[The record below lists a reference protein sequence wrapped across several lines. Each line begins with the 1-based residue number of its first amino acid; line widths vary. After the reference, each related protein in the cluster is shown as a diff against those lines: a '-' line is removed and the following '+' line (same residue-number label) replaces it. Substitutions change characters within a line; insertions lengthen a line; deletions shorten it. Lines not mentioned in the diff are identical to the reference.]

1 MEGEEKNKNKSA
13 GGGGGG
19 GEGGGGGGGGVGTE
33 MTQYGLNGT
42 SPQTPNDANLVTFED
57 EMALRGAWSSHLDFI
72 LSLVGNAIGIGN
84 VWRFPYLCYKNGGGA
99 FLIPYMLTVLCC
111 GVPTFFLEVSM
122 GQFLG
127 TGGLTVWRISPIFKG
142 VGYGAAVMSVW
153 LNIYYIIVLA
163 WGLFYF
169 FMSLTSQLP
178 WGSCDNWW
186 NTATCVSP
194 YARSDLECWEE
205 SFNTT
210 ANQSFCRVGN
220 LSRVHVLNI
229 TDPVKEFWE
238 KRALQISEG
247 IDHPGTVR
255 WDLALTLLV
264 AWILCYFC
272 IWKGVKWTGKVV
284 YFTALFPYLLM
295 FILFIRGVTLPGAM
309 TGIRY
314 YLIPDIDKLKDIT
327 VWVEAVSQVFWSYAL
342 VLGSLIA
349 LGSYNKFDNNCYR
362 DSLILCTINS
372 CTSFFAGF
380 VIFSVV
386 GFMAEQQQKEVADVA
401 ASGPGLA
408 FLAYPSAV
416 LQLPVSPLWSALFFL
431 MFLMLGLDSQ
441 FCTIEGFVTAVSDE
455 WPKYLRK
462 NKEVFIAFICIASYL
477 VGLSCVTEGG
487 MYVFQVLDS
496 YAASGMCLIFL
507 IFFECVAI
515 SWGYG
520 ANQWYD
526 NVKEMIGYYPFFW
539 WKLCWMFITPAICF
553 CVFMFNV
560 IMWAPPKYVD
570 YEFPMWTHFIGWLMA
585 LSSMTCIP
593 GYAIYKFVTSPH
605 PGTWKERLI
614 AITRPEID
622 LNSLK
627 NKYRSA
633 AYEAT
638 AV

>member
-1 MEGEEKNKNKSA
+1 MEGDEKNKAKA
-13 GGGGGG
+13 VGGGGG
-19 GEGGGGGGGGVGTE
+19 GEGGGLE

-42 SPQTPNDANLVTFED
+42 SLPQTPNDAAVQPKGLDD
-57 EMALRGAWSSHLDFI
+57 ETALRGTWSNHMDFI

-99 FLIPYMLTVLCC
+99 FLIPYLLTVLCC
-111 GVPTFFLEVSM
+111 GVPTFLLEVSM

-153 LNIYYIIVLA
+153 LNIYYIIVLC

-169 FMSLTSQLP
+169 FMSLTSELP
-178 WGSCDNWW
+178 WGSCGNWW
-186 NTATCVSP
+186 NTETCVNP
-194 YARSDLECWEE
+194 YTRNNLECYNE
-205 SFNTT
+205 SYNAT
-210 ANQSFCRVGN
+210 ASETFCKVGN
-220 LSRVHVLNI
+220 LTHVAVSNL

-238 KRALQISEG
+238 RRALQISDG
-247 IDHPGTVR
+247 IDHPGSIR
-255 WDLALTLLV
+255 WELALTLLLV
-264 AWILCYFC
+264 WIMCYFC

-284 YFTALFPYLLM
+284 YFTALFPYILM

-314 YLIPDIDKLKDIT
+314 YLIPDMEKLKDIT

-349 LGSYNKFDNNCYR
+349 LGSYNRFNNNCYR

-386 GFMAEQQQKEVADVA
+386 GFMAEQQKKEVADVA

-416 LQLPVSPLWSALFFL
+416 LQLPVSPLWSSLFFL

-441 FCTIEGFVTAVSDE
+441 FCTIEGFITAVSDE

-462 NKEVFIAFICIASYL
+462 YKELFIAIVCVLSYL

-507 IFFECVAI
+507 IMFECIAI
-515 SWGYG
+515 GWGYG
-520 ANQWYD
+520 GDKWYD
-526 NVKEMIGYYPFFW
+526 NVKEMIGYYPMFW
-539 WKLCWMFITPAICF
+539 WKLCWMFITPAVCF
-553 CVFMFNV
+553 AVFMFNV
-560 IMWAPPKYVD
+560 VMWSPPKYVD
-570 YEFPMWTHFIGWLMA
+570 YEFPGWTHFVGWLMA
-585 LSSMTCIP
+585 LSSMLCIP
-593 GYAIYKFVTSPH
+593 VYAIYKFISTPH
-605 PGTWKERLI
+605 PGTWRERI
-614 AITRPEID
+614 WAITRPEID
-622 LNSLK
+622 INALK
-627 NKYRSA
+627 NKYGQRES
-633 AYEAT
+633 AT

>member
-1 MEGEEKNKNKSA
+1 MEGDEKNKAKA
-13 GGGGGG
+13 VGGGGG
-19 GEGGGGGGGGVGTE
+19 GEGGGLE

-42 SPQTPNDANLVTFED
+42 SLPQTPNDAAVQPKGLDPET
-57 EMALRGAWSSHLDFI
+57 ALRGAWSNHLDFI

-99 FLIPYMLTVLCC
+99 FLIPYLLTVFCC

-153 LNIYYIIVLA
+153 LNIYYIIVLC

-169 FMSLTSQLP
+169 VMSLTSELP
-178 WGSCDNWW
+178 WGACGNYW
-186 NTATCVSP
+186 NTETCVSP
-194 YARSDLECWEE
+194 YNRSSLECWDE
-205 SFNTT
+205 SFNST
-210 ANQSFCRVGN
+210 ATESFCKLGN
-220 LSRVHVLNI
+220 LSRVSVQNLS
-229 TDPVKEFWE
+229 DPVKEFWE
-238 KRALQISEG
+238 KRALQISDG
-247 IDHPGTVR
+247 IDHPGSIR
-255 WDLALTLLV
+255 WELALTLLV
-264 AWILCYFC
+264 VWILCYFC

-284 YFTALFPYLLM
+284 YFTALFPYILM
-295 FILFIRGVTLPGAM
+295 FVLFIRGVTLPGAM

-314 YLIPDIDKLKDIT
+314 YLIPDVEKLKDIT

-349 LGSYNKFDNNCYR
+349 LGSYNKFHNNCYR

-386 GFMAEQQQKEVADVA
+386 GFMAEQQKKEVADVA

-431 MFLMLGLDSQ
+431 MFIMLGLDSQ
-441 FCTIEGFVTAVSDE
+441 FCTIEGFITAVSDE

-462 NKEVFIAFICIASYL
+462 YKELFIAIVCVLSYI

-507 IFFECVAI
+507 IMFECIAI
-515 SWGYG
+515 GWGYG
-520 ANQWYD
+520 ADKWYD

-539 WKLCWMFITPAICF
+539 WKMCWMFVTPAICF
-553 CVFMFNV
+553 GVFMFNV
-560 IMWAPPKYVD
+560 VMWSPPKYVD
-570 YEFPMWTHFIGWLMA
+570 YEFPGWTHFVGWLMA

-605 PGTWKERLI
+605 PGTWQQRLY
-614 AITRPEID
+614 AITRPEVD
-622 LNSLK
+622 LNALK
-627 NKYRSA
+627 NKYGSRESA
-633 AYEAT
+633 T
-638 AV
+638 PV